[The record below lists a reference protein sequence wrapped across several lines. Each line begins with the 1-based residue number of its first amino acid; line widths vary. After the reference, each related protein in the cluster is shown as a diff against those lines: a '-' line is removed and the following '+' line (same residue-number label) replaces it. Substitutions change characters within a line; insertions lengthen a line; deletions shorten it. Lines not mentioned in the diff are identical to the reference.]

1 MRISDHVFSPLT
13 WDVFQII
20 VDILFWIMNAYVFNQ
35 PRRHQLLSNALH
47 VLETKIN
54 KIWND
59 TSYD

>member
-1 MRISDHVFSPLT
+1 VFSPLT